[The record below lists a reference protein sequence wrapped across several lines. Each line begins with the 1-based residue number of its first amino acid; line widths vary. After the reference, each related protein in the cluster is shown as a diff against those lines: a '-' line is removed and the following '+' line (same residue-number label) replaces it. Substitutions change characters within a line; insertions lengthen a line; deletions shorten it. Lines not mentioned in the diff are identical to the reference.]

1 MSVGQ
6 QPSVASLN
14 NLLTQYAVALRDACN
29 DIAEL
34 NTQINGQAT
43 GLAILEALQ
52 FTPTDAQ
59 TFLNMLAYMQNV
71 AGVYYGTVQQGGTGG
86 TGAILFNFHQA
97 LSQITIG
104 Q

>member
-14 NLLTQYAVALRDACN
+14 NLLTQYAVALRDACSN
-29 DIAEL
+29 IAEL

-43 GLAILEALQ
+43 GLATLEGIGFNA
-52 FTPTDAQ
+52 TDAQ
-59 TFLNMLAYMQNV
+59 NFLNMLADMQNV
-71 AGVYYGTVQQGGTGG
+71 AGCYYGTVQQGGSGG